1 MSNVEV
7 TMTQLRQGL
16 GELVNRAA
24 YGGER
29 IILISHGAPRAVII
43 SIEDL
48 KRLEQ
53 SAEQGPQIVQQG
65 RYTEALAGAHAVRER
80 IQRWQMENEI
90 EPQNAG
96 EILRELREERDDE
109 ILGLR

>member
-1 MSNVEV
+1 MSNIEV

-29 IILISHGAPRAVII
+29 VILISHGAPRAAII
-43 SIEDL
+43 GIEEL
-48 KRLEQ
+48 EHLEQ
-53 SAEQGPQIVQQG
+53 NAQRGAQLIERG
-65 RYTEALAGAHAVRER
+65 RYTEALTGAHAVRER
-80 IQRWQMENEI
+80 IRQWQTEQHV
-90 EPQNAG
+90 EP
-96 EILRELREERDDE
+96 ESVTDILRELREERDDE